1 HTMMFNQARL
11 GITPESF
18 KAVDVDS
25 ATGEALA
32 MVNVDM
38 PVATKSQ
45 GIVDTELVGIDQ
57 ATALD
62 LAEGLFHQC
71 LRFDVRHD
79 GHRHAP
85 APLQNAENRYFPGR
99 CPTAFSFPATP
110 EIRFIGLHLTL
121 EQRRFRTG
129 ENGPPN
135 EGIHPPGGRIT
146 DADLDGGLMRRHL
159 EFEQLDE
166 PQPRC
171 QGHFRLSQ
179 PDAGQQSERVTAA
192 SAPVVT
198 FTQAVGFLV
207 ATGVTKNAAIFVT
220 PVTHQPLRRRGPGN
234 KLFKGLEIH
243 DTSLNLVP
251 NLLQSPYSIR
261 FPPNETSHHGWS
273 KLHTRSFGH
282 ECGQSG
288 ARG

>member
-1 HTMMFNQARL
+1 MMFNQARL

-32 MVNVDM
+32 MVNVEM

-99 CPTAFSFPATP
+99 CPTAFSFPWCLS
-110 EIRFIGLHLTL
+110 FV
-121 EQRRFRTG
+121 
-129 ENGPPN
+129 
-135 EGIHPPGGRIT
+135 
-146 DADLDGGLMRRHL
+146 DARA
-159 EFEQLDE
+159 Q
-166 PQPRC
+166 
-171 QGHFRLSQ
+171 LSQ
-179 PDAGQQSERVTAA
+179 LGQTVIFLPAA
-192 SAPVVT
+192 RPLFAFRRPPRYDSSAS
-198 FTQAVGFLV
+198 
-207 ATGVTKNAAIFVT
+207 
-220 PVTHQPLRRRGPGN
+220 
-234 KLFKGLEIH
+234 
-243 DTSLNLVP
+243 TSRL
-251 NLLQSPYSIR
+251 
-261 FPPNETSHHGWS
+261 
-273 KLHTRSFGH
+273 
-282 ECGQSG
+282 
-288 ARG
+288 